1 MYENHH
7 TDVWLSKNTINKLT
21 SPSRLSRNN
30 LHTVYSQK
38 RNSEDLGLNESNE
51 MRNSRNNIWVIGN
64 PSPSNLSNS
73 FAAAPLKGSMGFRSS
88 CYNMGRNAYKG
99 IYL

>member
-1 MYENHH
+1 MLINTYKSNQINNYE
-7 TDVWLSKNTINKLT
+7 DYIIIC
-21 SPSRLSRNN
+21 
-30 LHTVYSQK
+30 
-38 RNSEDLGLNESNE
+38 
-51 MRNSRNNIWVIGN
+51 IWVIGN